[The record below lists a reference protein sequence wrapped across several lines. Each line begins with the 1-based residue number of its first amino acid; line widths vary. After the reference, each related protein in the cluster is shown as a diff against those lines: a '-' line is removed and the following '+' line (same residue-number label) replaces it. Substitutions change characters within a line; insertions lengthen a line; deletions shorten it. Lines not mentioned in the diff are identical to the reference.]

1 MSVTTPRLTGGW
13 HVDSTNYLID
23 FECATHAGSYQAS
36 LRYGTYVAAEFATEV
51 ARAMNTA
58 HAGAGDTFTCVYTFS
73 TRKFTIDNGVRLL
86 TLRFDLNTGTNAA
99 GLLGFDDATTG
110 SASGHD
116 STDTVGVTNSFF
128 AAAGVF
134 GWAPTDPVHS
144 TGPVVAAADGTT
156 ATLMR
161 RVALGVQNRF
171 DGGQREH
178 IHMSTDKILELTF
191 RWIAGTERTRFEE
204 FLAWAEKGRRFN
216 YQPDATATEALRLM
230 LRDPG
235 DSGANHEWLTRS
247 EISYATMTFVEALT
261 RT

>member
-1 MSVTTPRLTGGW
+1 MSVTLPRLTGGW
-13 HVDSTNYLID
+13 HVDSTNYQLPFD
-23 FECATHAGSYQAS
+23 RGGNKDAS

-51 ARAMNTA
+51 ARAMNA
-58 HAGAGDTFTCVYTFS
+58 ADTGQTYGCTYSFT
-73 TRKFTIDNGVRLL
+73 TRKFTVTNGAAFILEFTR
-86 TLRFDLNTGTNAA
+86 NASTNCA
-99 GLLGFDDATTG
+99 GLLGFDDADTA
-110 SASGHD
+110 SAASHA

-134 GWAPTDPVHS
+134 GWAPTDPVHA

-161 RVALGVQNRF
+161 RIAFGIQNRF

-178 IHMSTDKILELTF
+178 IHLSTDKILELTF
-191 RWIAGTERTRFEE
+191 RWISGTERTRFEE
-204 FLAWAEKGRRFN
+204 FIAWAEKGRRFN
-216 YQPDATATEALRLM
+216 YQPDATSTNALRLM

-235 DSGANHEWLTRS
+235 DSGAVHEWLTRS
-247 EISYATMTFVEALT
+247 EISYASMTFVEALS